1 MGDSYF
7 NHPLRIV
14 FGLITMTVINCVFL
28 YLIPIYWVGL
38 ITIILLDIFL
48 WRLIDKR
55 FKIYEA
61 ISCFFGAL
69 GGFAWIAW
77 WDIIQVKSVIAGTF
91 SVPVLGESL
100 LMLGVLVITLVLG
113 GLGFHYL
120 LESGSDKLQTTEV

>member
-14 FGLITMTVINCVFL
+14 FGLITMTVINTFFL

-38 ITIILLDIFL
+38 ITILLLDIFL
-48 WRLIDKR
+48 WRLINKR

-61 ISCFFGAL
+61 IVCFFGAL

-91 SVPVLGESL
+91 SVPALGESL

-120 LESGSDKLQTTEV
+120 LEGGSDKLQSTEV